1 MRRFFCILISALLAL
16 SLAGCAFLP
25 IDFPDTPS
33 DSSEHRVSSS
43 TQTTDKSS
51 ATTSDTDTIIPDK
64 RPHDIRQT
72 PISQLTADEQKQ
84 LADYLFESYIPCSF
98 GIFSDP
104 SKLSSAS
111 VWSSV
116 EALNRKVDG
125 DESEESRTLEKVLE
139 KVKIYYPD
147 TPFNPEQVRVY
158 DPATKTFAPSPADTQ
173 SYEMLSY
180 EVKGDTITVHY
191 QDKSDADDPDF
202 EVRQYATT
210 LKNSKT
216 KGYFTFVS
224 SETSGAV
231 G

>member
-1 MRRFFCILISALLAL
+1 MRRFFCILISALLTL

-25 IDFPDTPS
+25 IDFPDTHS
-33 DSSEHRVSSS
+33 DSSKHSVSSS
-43 TQTTDKSS
+43 THSTDKSA
-51 ATTSDTDTIIPDK
+51 ATTSDTDISDK
-64 RPHDIRQT
+64 QPHDIRQT

-98 GIFSDP
+98 GIFTDP

-139 KVKIYYPD
+139 KVKIYYPN

-158 DPATKTFAPSPADTQ
+158 DASTKTFAPSPADTQ

-191 QDKSDADDPDF
+191 QDKSDANDPDF

-210 LKNSKT
+210 LKNSQT

-224 SETSGAV
+224 SVTEGAV